1 MRVIIVSIFLFVISS
16 LNAQLPQ
23 KRTMQLKFT
32 SLVRVN
38 TNEFENTG
46 DLTMSE
52 DNVLEG
58 DIITTV
64 GKISKRYAKAY
75 ENKMN
80 AKAITHVIGYYD
92 EANKKIILMPLSQ
105 NDPDNV
111 AALERQLELT
121 VAANNRVS
129 GINRVKM
136 YEYTNNGQFTI
147 APKVAEP
154 EKNEISLNSVMGRH
168 VRKIIQ
174 GFTTNYEA
182 KDISLVKMEK
192 TDATP
197 AVPGITQIRS
207 SFITHTAFSGLQRDR
222 FRVQQMDV
230 LFDNET
236 PIGFIR
242 EGDRE
247 VIQMYMS
254 TVYSEP
260 EMKKINQLAES
271 YEKKAYG
278 KTTIDQVLTVDDLW
292 KLYRGAKPLMENN
305 PEWKKAG
312 TQRITGYLCMSG
324 NCDNGQG
331 IAVTNNGGYTISS
344 QHEGWFRAGKPYG
357 VGVATNSAGGKT
369 AGIFRNGPLGAYLVT
384 EASGYVGL
392 RTTGPVG
399 LTLAEV
405 QRNQEI
411 NFAGLKVS
419 PNTLRSVNVSEVVGE
434 KSVTLDVEGLE
445 DRHVTTTQ
453 AVKQNF
459 LRLKNTG
466 NKTVWIKATRVYVDE
481 KTGKKSFL
489 DQSFA
494 LEPEFVCPVASF
506 RQKVDPANTD
516 YVQYLGIYIAPVDR

>member
-1 MRVIIVSIFLFVISS
+1 MRVFIVSVLLLLISS
-16 LNAQLPQ
+16 LNAQLPR

-32 SLVRVN
+32 SLIRVN

-46 DLTMSE
+46 DLAMSE

-64 GKISKRYAKAY
+64 GKISKRYEKVY

-80 AKAITHVIGYYD
+80 ANAITHVLGYFD
-92 EANKKIILMPLSQ
+92 ETNKKIYLIALSQ

-111 AALERQLELT
+111 AAIERQLDFT
-121 VAANNRVS
+121 VVANNQVS
-129 GINRVKM
+129 GVSRVKM
-136 YEYTNNGQFTI
+136 YEYNNRGEFTI
-147 APKVAEP
+147 AAVATEP
-154 EKNEISLNSVMGRH
+154 EKNEISLNSVMGSN
-168 VRKIIQ
+168 VKKIIQ
-174 GFTTNYEA
+174 AFMNNYDS
-182 KDISLVKMEK
+182 KYIRIVKIEK
-192 TDATP
+192 TDASP
-197 AVPGITQIRS
+197 AVQGITQVRS
-207 SFITHTAFSGLQRDR
+207 SFIVHNVFGGLQRDR
-222 FRVQQMDV
+222 FRVHQMDV

-247 VIQMYMS
+247 VIRMYMS
-254 TVYSEP
+254 TVYSES
-260 EMKKINQLAES
+260 EMKKIDQLADS
-271 YEKKAYG
+271 YEKKVYG

-292 KLYRGAKPLMENN
+292 KLYRSAKPIMENST
-305 PEWKKAG
+305 EWKKAG
-312 TQRITGYLCMSG
+312 TQRISGYMCMSG

-331 IAVTNNGGYTISS
+331 IAVTNNGGNTISI

-357 VGVATNSAGGKT
+357 VGVATNSSGGKT

-384 EASGYVGL
+384 EASGYVAL
-392 RTTGPVG
+392 KTTGPVG

-419 PNTLRSVNVSEVVGE
+419 QNTLRSVNVSEVVGE
-434 KSVTLDVEGLE
+434 KSVTLDIEGLE

-453 AVKQNF
+453 AVKQTF
-459 LRLKNTG
+459 VRLKNTG
-466 NKTVWIKATRVYVDE
+466 AKTVWIKATRVLLNE
-481 KTGKKSFL
+481 KTGKKTFL

-494 LEPEFVCPVASF
+494 LPPEFVCPVASF
-506 RQKVDPANTD
+506 RQKLDPSYTD
-516 YVQYLGIYIAPVDR
+516 DVQYLGLYIAPADR